1 MLKKKILIIIPVRLG
16 SKRLKYKNIL
26 EIKGLPMFV
35 LVAKEALKSKYNST
49 LYVST
54 ESQKIINL
62 CKRYKLNFIKRPAR
76 LALDNVEKQL
86 VIVDAVKKLKLKERP
101 EIVISLQANTPQFN
115 VTDLDRAIFFFLKK
129 VFPSSQIRELIT
141 IDNNN
146 LQDGA
151 FRIMT
156 LNTVFKK
163 TLSTK
168 VGVYKTNYLDIHYY
182 REYKIVK
189 KKIEKS

>member
-1 MLKKKILIIIPVRLG
+1 MKKKILIIIPVRLG

-35 LVAKEALKSKYNST
+35 LVAKEALKSKYNPT

-54 ESQKIINL
+54 ESRKIINL
-62 CKRYKLNFIKRPAR
+62 CKRYKLNFIKRPQR

-86 VIVDAVKKLKLKERP
+86 VVVDAVKKLKSKEKP
-101 EIVISLQANTPQFN
+101 EIIISLQANTPQFN
-115 VTDLDRAIFFFLKK
+115 VTDLDKAIIFFERK
-129 VFPSSQIRELIT
+129 VFPNSPIRELIT
-141 IDNNN
+141 IDDNN

-156 LNTVFKK
+156 LNTVFQK

-168 VGVYKTNYLDIHYY
+168 VGVYRTNYLDVHYY
-182 REYKIVK
+182 KEFKIVK